1 MNKREA
7 FRRALTDTKHR
18 KHMRKSGK
26 HWLVRGVTAL
36 TLGLMM
42 AQPVVSVA
50 AVVDAD
56 PQTEAPAS
64 EAPAAEE
71 EAPAAEVAT
80 PEEAPV
86 EENVSEPAPENGND
100 GATETVTPEADSQPV
115 PEVENEQATPEL
127 PVITQPSEA
136 VVKEE
141 AETREADSAIGEID
155 NVTQVY
161 GEPIDSV
168 QFRYTTAD
176 GLSREVWL
184 FPEDIDITDEAG
196 NIIDHTQRM
205 DVGSYQI
212 SPNAETLDRYHLG
225 PINLTPGELV
235 ITPKQVNITAIN
247 QVLREGSSFDDLG
260 FLSPGFLDG
269 GIGIQLAN
277 GVAIEDLSVGRHTLT
292 WELYSDN
299 GKHNNYEIETPK
311 FELTIIPEYNWD
323 WLSVGSDKEYDGT
336 ANLPDDILS
345 VTDLLSGQISPED
358 LEFSSDDG
366 DTWESEAPI
375 NADSYRVR
383 VTPARQA
390 EIQEMVQ
397 DEYGVAL
404 YDEYF
409 SGWYTIYPAAITDA
423 PEKDGDLFIRL
434 PSGKQFDGTSKLGA
448 KVEHNI
454 ALDYEITEEHLMY
467 RVLEEAD
474 DEEEELPFA
483 SREAIG
489 WQAGAPT
496 EVGEYELALRDEVVD
511 DIHEANPNHWVDW
524 GAIATTYTITP
535 GEDTDSNTGGN
546 GGSNGS
552 NTGSN
557 TGNTGSTTTA
567 PTPDSI
573 AYVSQTSGHTLPLAT
588 TNSQADGTLPSTGQ
602 RNQTLLSMLGMTL
615 LGTLGLAGWYKRH
628 QAK

>member
-86 EENVSEPAPENGND
+86 EENVSDPAPETGND

-141 AETREADSAIGEID
+141 AETREADVAIGEVD

-176 GLSREVWL
+176 GMSKKVWL
-184 FPEDIDITDEAG
+184 FPEDMDITDEAG

-225 PINLTPGELV
+225 LINLTPGELV
-235 ITPKQVNITAIN
+235 ITPKQVNITATN
-247 QVLREGSSFDDLG
+247 QVLREGSSFDDLD
-260 FLSPGFLDG
+260 FVSSGFLDA

-277 GVAIEDLSVGRHTLT
+277 GMAVEDLPVGRYTLT
-292 WELYSDN
+292 WELYSDD
-299 GKHNNYEIETPK
+299 GKHNNYEIETPE
-311 FELTIIPEYNWD
+311 FELTIIPEDDYGWVSIGAYRD
-323 WLSVGSDKEYDGT
+323 YDGT
-336 ANLPDDILS
+336 ATLPDNLIREN
-345 VTDLLSGQISPED
+345 DLLSGQISAED
-358 LEFSSDDG
+358 LEFSSDYG
-366 DTWESEAPI
+366 ETWESEVPV
-375 NADSYRVR
+375 NAGYYYVR
-383 VTPARQA
+383 VALTRQA
-390 EIQEMVQ
+390 EIQEMLW
-397 DEYGVAL
+397 DEYGVEL
-404 YDEYF
+404 DEGDF
-409 SGWYTIYPAAITDA
+409 SGWYNIQRAAITDA

-467 RVLEEAD
+467 RAVEEAD

-496 EVGEYELALRDEVVD
+496 EVGEYELALRDEVVE
-511 DIHEANPNHWVDW
+511 DIEEANPNHWVD
-524 GAIATTYTITP
+524 ADTIATTYTITP

-567 PTPDSI
+567 PSPDSI
-573 AYVSQTSGHTLPLAT
+573 AYVSQTSGHTLPLAM

>member
-71 EAPAAEVAT
+71 EVPAAEVST

-127 PVITQPSEA
+127 PVITQPSES

-141 AETREADSAIGEID
+141 AETREADLAIGEVD
-155 NVTQVY
+155 NVTMVY
-161 GEPIDSV
+161 GELIDSV

-235 ITPKQVNITAIN
+235 ITPKQVNITATN
-247 QVLREGSSFDDLG
+247 LVLPEGSSFDDLG

-277 GVAIEDLSVGRHTLT
+277 GVAIEDLSVGRYTLT
-292 WELYSDN
+292 WELYSDD
-299 GKHNNYEIETPK
+299 GKHNNYEIETPE
-311 FELTIIPEYNWD
+311 FELTIIPEDNSD

-345 VTDLLSGQISPED
+345 VNDLLSGKISPED
-358 LEFSSDDG
+358 LEFSSDYG
-366 DTWESEAPI
+366 DTWESEAPV

-404 YDEYF
+404 YDGYF
-409 SGWYTIYPAAITDA
+409 WGWYDIYLAAITDA

-467 RVLEEAD
+467 RALEETD

-511 DIHEANPNHWVDW
+511 DILEANPNHWVDE
-524 GAIATTYTITP
+524 GAITTTYTITP

-557 TGNTGSTTTA
+557 TGNAGSATTA
-567 PTPDSI
+567 PTPDSV

>member
-26 HWLVRGVTAL
+26 HWLVRSVTAL

-71 EAPAAEVAT
+71 EAPAAEVT
-80 PEEAPV
+80 NPEEAPI
-86 EENVSEPAPENGND
+86 EENVSDPTPENGND
-100 GATETVTPEADSQPV
+100 GATETVTPEADVQPV
-115 PEVENEQATPEL
+115 PEAGNEPATPEL
-127 PVITQPSEA
+127 PVITQSSEEA
-136 VVKEE
+136 NKEE
-141 AETREADSAIGEID
+141 IDIVEVDLASGEID
-155 NVTQVY
+155 NATLVY
-161 GEPIDSV
+161 GDYIDLTK
-168 QFRYTTAD
+168 FRYTTAE
-176 GLSREVWL
+176 GLAREVWL
-184 FPEDIDITDEAG
+184 LREDIEITDEAG
-196 NIIDHTQRM
+196 NKIDHTQRM
-205 DVGSYQI
+205 DVGRYQI
-212 SPNAETLDRYHLG
+212 FPDDEIIDRYHLD
-225 PINLTPGELV
+225 PINVTPGELV
-235 ITPKQVNITAIN
+235 VTPKQVNITATN

-260 FLSPGFLDG
+260 FLSPGFLDR

-277 GVAIEDLSVGRHTLT
+277 GMAIEDLSVGRHTLM
-292 WELYSDN
+292 WELYSDD
-299 GKHNNYEIETPK
+299 GKHNNYEIETPE
-311 FELTIIPEYNWD
+311 FELTIIPESNFD
-323 WLSVGSDKEYDGT
+323 WLSLGSSKRYDGT
-336 ANLPDDILS
+336 AKLPDDLIQ
-345 VTDLLSGQISPED
+345 VNELLSGEIGPED
-358 LEFSSDDG
+358 LEFSNVYDDN
-366 DTWESEAPI
+366 WESEAPV
-375 NADSYRVR
+375 NASGYDVR
-383 VTPARQA
+383 VKLARQA
-390 EIQEMVQ
+390 EIQEMLLN
-397 DEYGVAL
+397 EYGVEL
-404 YDEYF
+404 PESSF
-409 SGWYTIYPAAITDA
+409 SGWYYIHAAAITDV
-423 PEKDGDLFIRL
+423 PEKDGELFIRL

-467 RVLEEAD
+467 RALEETD

-511 DIHEANPNHWVDW
+511 DIYEANPNHWVDED
-524 GAIATTYTITP
+524 AIATTYTITP
-535 GEDTDSNTGGN
+535 GEDTDNNTGGD

-552 NTGSN
+552 NTGS
-557 TGNTGSTTTA
+557 TGNTGGATTA
-567 PTPDSI
+567 PTPDSV
-573 AYVSQTSGHTLPLAT
+573 AYVSQTSGHTLPLAM

>member
-64 EAPAAEE
+64 EAPAADE

-100 GATETVTPEADSQPV
+100 GATGTVTPEADSQPV

-127 PVITQPSEA
+127 PVITQPSES

-141 AETREADSAIGEID
+141 AETREADVAIGEVD

-161 GEPIDSV
+161 GELIGSV

-176 GLSREVWL
+176 GMSKKVWL
-184 FPEDIDITDEAG
+184 FPEDMDITDEAG

-212 SPNAETLDRYHLG
+212 SPNEETLDRYHLG

-235 ITPKQVNITAIN
+235 VTPMQVDITATN

-260 FLSPGFLDG
+260 FLSSGFLDG
-269 GIGIQLAN
+269 DIGIQLAN

-299 GKHNNYEIETPK
+299 GKHNNYEIETPE
-311 FELTIIPEYNWD
+311 FELTIIPEDDYGWVSIGAYRD
-323 WLSVGSDKEYDGT
+323 YDGT
-336 ANLPDDILS
+336 ATLPDNLIREN
-345 VTDLLSGQISPED
+345 DLLSGEISPED
-358 LEFSSDDG
+358 LEFSSDYG
-366 DTWESEAPI
+366 ETWESEVPV
-375 NADSYRVR
+375 NAWYYYVR
-383 VTPARQA
+383 VALTRQA
-390 EIQEMVQ
+390 EIQEMLW
-397 DEYGVAL
+397 DEYGVEL
-404 YDEYF
+404 DEGDF
-409 SGWYTIYPAAITDA
+409 SGWYNIQRVAITDA

-434 PSGKQFDGTSKLGA
+434 PSGKQFDGTSKLGT

-467 RVLEEAD
+467 RALEEAD

-511 DIHEANPNHWVDW
+511 DIEEANPNHWVDRD
-524 GAIATTYTITP
+524 AIATTYTITP
-535 GEDTDSNTGGN
+535 GEDTDNNTGGS

-557 TGNTGSTTTA
+557 TGNTGSATTA
-567 PTPDSI
+567 PTPDSV
-573 AYVSQTSGHTLPLAT
+573 AYVSQTSGHTLPLAM